1 MIHQMMKSKKKK
13 KRQNK
18 IERLEDWEGY
28 GSFYFSIE
36 MIFVKATFEQR
47 PEVILRETMLISTG
61 ELLGLMGSKS
71 KGSEVGRHV
80 LGMFEEQLEKE

>member
-61 ELLGLMGSKS
+61 RTFGADG
-71 KGSEVGRHV
+71 
-80 LGMFEEQLEKE
+80 

>member
-1 MIHQMMKSKKKK
+1 
-13 KRQNK
+13 
-18 IERLEDWEGY
+18 
-28 GSFYFSIE
+28 